1 MIGELFINGKDAQ
14 AEWGVTLES
23 SGLSALMTPAPIKE
37 FVENKS
43 RLSHGKQV
51 LTSYPRVD
59 ERDVQLTLFISSKDV
74 DSFFMKYGA
83 FVAELQKGPISI
95 RTKYEAT
102 TLYRMIYMSCV
113 QFSQFNGRLG
123 KFVLKLNEP
132 NPNNRAL

>member
-14 AEWGVTLES
+14 TEWGVTLET
-23 SGLSALMTPAPIKE
+23 SGLSALLTPAPTKE

-51 LTSYPRVD
+51 LTANPRVD
-59 ERDVQLTLFISSKDV
+59 ERDVQLTLFITAKDLAA
-74 DSFFMKYGA
+74 FLTKYGS
-83 FVAELQKGPISI
+83 FVAELQKGSINI
-95 RTKYEAT
+95 RTKYEPT
-102 TLYRMIYMSCV
+102 TLYRMIYKSCV